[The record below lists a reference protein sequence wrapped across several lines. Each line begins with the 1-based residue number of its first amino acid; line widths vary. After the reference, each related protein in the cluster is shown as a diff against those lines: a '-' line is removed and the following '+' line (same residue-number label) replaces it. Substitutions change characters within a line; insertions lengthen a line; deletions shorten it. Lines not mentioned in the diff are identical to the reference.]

1 MKKIKRS
8 LFRGIALAV
17 FAVIVATSWLWAGS
31 PTLAPNSELKA
42 AFDSIAVP
50 KGDINTKVRLL
61 WRNDEAWYAR
71 WNMIESAKQTIDC
84 TYYIVDK
91 DIFGQAF
98 LGLLCKKAREGV
110 QIRLMIDGRIFRS
123 GYMKGMPD
131 RFQELAALPNVQIK
145 QFNAIAKSLLNIF
158 DDFRATFASNHDKI
172 IIIDGK
178 TTIIGGR
185 NIGPDYFVGKGEY
198 DIVYRD
204 TDVLMSGTHVAQQ
217 LRQAF
222 DDEWS
227 CLKNSTVKPDLI
239 NWKDQSA
246 RLDLAYL
253 AMRRFITGQGL
264 FDSAKMKLSGKL
276 PEALKEFNEELSRF
290 KNLSSYA
297 SFQQFRGERAK
308 PVKILDKHSRLGAL
322 NGITPALTR
331 FIDSSNSEI
340 IIQNPYLVLTAEAEA
355 ALKRASARGVKII
368 MHTNS
373 GGSTDSLFPQA
384 FLMSDWKK
392 MLKEMPTCHLLVAP
406 TINERL
412 HSKVFVF
419 DRQIAVVGSYNM
431 DALSEQ
437 VNSEVVAAI
446 CDPQF
451 ATMTALRLI
460 DDMKSAVEYRISIDK
475 DGHVTK
481 AYGPEDHLSKK
492 IVDKMNFLR
501 KLTWLRPVI

>member
-1 MKKIKRS
+1 MKCFNTS
-8 LFRGIALAV
+8 VVRGIALA
-17 FAVIVATSWLWAGS
+17 FLAVIIVTTWLGAGS
-31 PTLAPNSELKA
+31 PTLAPNDDLKA
-42 AFDSIAVP
+42 AFDSIDVP
-50 KGDINTKVRLL
+50 KGDINTRVRYI
-61 WRNDEAWYAR
+61 WRNDDALYAR
-71 WNMIESAKQTIDC
+71 WKMLESAKETIDC
-84 TYYIVDK
+84 TYFIVDK

-98 LGLLCKKAREGV
+98 LGLLAKKAREGV
-110 QIRLMIDGRIFRS
+110 RIRLMIDGRIYRS

-131 RFQELAALPNVQIK
+131 RFEELAAVPNVQIK
-145 QFNAIAKSLLNIF
+145 QFNSVGKSLLAMF
-158 DDFRATFASNHDKI
+158 EDFRAAFASNHDKI
-172 IIIDGK
+172 IIVDGK
-178 TTIIGGR
+178 TSIIGGR

-204 TDVLMSGTHVAQQ
+204 SDVLMSGTHVAAQ
-217 LRQAF
+217 LKKAF
-222 DDEWS
+222 DDEWG
-227 CLKNSTVKPDLI
+227 CLRNSVVKPDTF

-246 RLDLAYL
+246 RLDLANMAL
-253 AMRRFITGQGL
+253 RRFMLGQGL
-264 FDSAKMKLSGKL
+264 YDESKIKLSGKL
-276 PEALKEFNEELSRF
+276 PEALKEFNEELSKY

-297 SFQQFRGERAK
+297 SFQLFRGERPK

-322 NGITPALTR
+322 NGITPTLVK
-331 FIDSSNSEI
+331 FIDSCKSEI

-355 ALKRASARGVKII
+355 ALKRASDRGVKII

-392 MLKEMPTCHLLVAP
+392 MLRDMPTCRLLVAP
-406 TINERL
+406 SINERL

-437 VNSEVVAAI
+437 INSEVVAAI

-451 ATMTALRLI
+451 ATMTALRLF
-460 DDMKSAVEYRISIDK
+460 DDMKSTVEYKITVDK
-475 DGHVTK
+475 DGNVTK
-481 AYGPEDHLSKK
+481 AYGPEDHCSKE
-492 IVDKMNFLR
+492 IVKKMNFLR

>member
-1 MKKIKRS
+1 MKRLDTWISR
-8 LFRGIALAV
+8 LVVLAV
-17 FAVIVATSWLWAGS
+17 FVILAAATSWAGA
-31 PTLAPNSELKA
+31 PTLPANDDLQA
-42 AFDSIAVP
+42 AFDAIAVP
-50 KGDINTKVRLL
+50 KGDTSTRVRLI
-61 WRNDEAWYAR
+61 WRNDDAWYAR
-71 WNMIESAKQTIDC
+71 WKMLESAKQTIDC

-98 LGLLCKKAREGV
+98 LGLLAKKAREGV
-110 QIRLMIDGRIFRS
+110 KIRLMIDGRIYRS

-131 RFQELAALPNVQIK
+131 RFQELAALPNVEIK
-145 QFNAIAKSLLNIF
+145 QFNAVAKSLTSLF
-158 DDFRATFASNHDKI
+158 EDFRMVFASNHDKI
-172 IIIDGK
+172 IIIDGQ

-204 TDVLMSGTHVAQQ
+204 TDVLMSGAHVATQ
-217 LRQAF
+217 LKQAF
-222 DDEWS
+222 DDEWG

-246 RLDLAYL
+246 RLDLAYQ
-253 AMRRFITGQGL
+253 AMRRFIMGEGL
-264 FDSAKMKLSGKL
+264 FDASKLKLSGKL
-276 PEALKEFNEELSRF
+276 PEALKEFNEELSKF

-297 SFQQFRGERAK
+297 SFQLFRGERPK

-322 NGITPALTR
+322 NGITPSLVK
-331 FIDSSNSEI
+331 FIDCSREEI
-340 IIQNPYLVLTAEAEA
+340 IIQNPYLVLTDEANA
-355 ALKRASARGVKII
+355 ALKRASARGVKIL

-384 FLMSDWKK
+384 FLMTDWKK
-392 MLKEMPTCHLLVAP
+392 MLKEMPTCRLLVAP

-446 CDPQF
+446 CDRQF

-460 DDMKSAVEYRISIDK
+460 DDMKSTVEYKISVDK
-475 DGHVTK
+475 DGNVTK
-481 AYGPEDHLSKK
+481 VYGPEDHCSKK
-492 IVDKMNFLR
+492 IIDRMNFLR

>member
-1 MKKIKRS
+1 MKRYS
-8 LFRGIALAV
+8 ASMVRGIALAFLV
-17 FAVIVATSWLWAGS
+17 VIVATTWLGAAN
-31 PTLAPNSELKA
+31 PTLAPNDELKA

-50 KGDINTKVRLL
+50 KGDINTRVRLI
-61 WRNDEAWYAR
+61 WRNDDALYVR
-71 WNMIESAKQTIDC
+71 WSMIESAKQSIDC

-98 LGLLCKKAREGV
+98 LGLLAKKAREGV
-110 QIRLMIDGRIFRS
+110 KVRLMIDARIYRS

-131 RFQELAALPNVQIK
+131 RFQELAAVPNVQIK
-145 QFNAIAKSLLNIF
+145 QFNSVAKSLLGIF
-158 DDFRATFASNHDKI
+158 EDFRSVFASNHDKI
-172 IIIDGK
+172 IIVDGK
-178 TTIIGGR
+178 TSIVGGR

-204 TDVLMSGTHVAQQ
+204 TDLLMSGMHVAGQ
-217 LRQAF
+217 LKQAF
-222 DDEWS
+222 DDEWG
-227 CLKNSTVKPDLI
+227 CLKNSMIKPDKI
-239 NWKDQSA
+239 NLNDQSA
-246 RLDLAYL
+246 RLDLANMAL
-253 AMRRFITGQGL
+253 HRFMMGQGL
-264 FDSAKMKLSGKL
+264 FDGSKMKLSGKL
-276 PEALKEFNEELSRF
+276 AEALKEFNEELSKF

-331 FIDSSNSEI
+331 FIDCSRSEI
-340 IIQNPYLVLTAEAEA
+340 IIQNPYLVLTQEAEA

-384 FLMSDWKK
+384 FLMSDWKR

-451 ATMTALRLI
+451 GTMTALRLI
-460 DDMKSAVEYRISIDK
+460 DDMKSAVEYKISIDK
-475 DGHVTK
+475 DGTVTK

-492 IVDKMNFLR
+492 IIDKMNFLR